1 MARLTECCCSV
12 SAATTET
19 KDQRGKWDD
28 EKQKRDD
35 LNGRKICKQPGTN
48 MSCPWT
54 DPFTWCQIQ

>member
-35 LNGRKICKQPGTN
+35 LNGRKIYTVTLATRNWFQR
-48 MSCPWT
+48 
-54 DPFTWCQIQ
+54 Q